1 MSLLRE
7 AEPGF
12 GLGTLCGLFGYSR
25 QTYYKR
31 VDDEGFRQLA
41 LEPMIVDRVKEYRN
55 DNPRLGSV
63 KLWLMLKRQFEDTG
77 CFPGRDAFIELL
89 RRHGLMAKRKYA
101 PKPSDM
107 HGNYA
112 LENPSF
118 IFAPKSCSPP
128 LFSRKRVK

>member
-41 LEPMIVDRVKEYRN
+41 LEPMIVDRVKEYR
-55 DNPRLGSV
+55 
-63 KLWLMLKRQFEDTG
+63 RQRETVADVET
-77 CFPGRDAFIELL
+77 A
-89 RRHGLMAKRKYA
+89 
-101 PKPSDM
+101 
-107 HGNYA
+107 
-112 LENPSF
+112 
-118 IFAPKSCSPP
+118 
-128 LFSRKRVK
+128 V

>member
-1 MSLLRE
+1 
-7 AEPGF
+7 
-12 GLGTLCGLFGYSR
+12 
-25 QTYYKR
+25 TYYKR

-101 PKPSDM
+101 PKPSVT

-118 IFAPKSCSPP
+118 IFAPKSCIRLL
-128 LFSRKRVK
+128 LFQEKELNKVKILQQIAPCVS